1 MVSDQ
6 PDTSY
11 EQNGNGT
18 PSTASRIRPAPVE
31 NAFPTPTP
39 PRRQESRRSESQRSG
54 RQSPAPGR
62 LFLFGKSSPAPKEH
76 KSVEA
81 LRSNVS
87 RGGSNGLSSA
97 SELEKSWQR
106 KELSKRTSLFFDQA
120 FAVREPYNSAR
131 ERVARDAMMLE
142 NEQTFLNDFLMSISE
157 TYHKPPTNIMITTTT
172 DAHII
177 IGASTEPAYL
187 LTLTAVSAEIAS
199 VKNMRATSRLQA
211 FLSESLNVPLS
222 RGVVKFVTI
231 KEEDLGTNG
240 STVREEIDKLEAEEK
255 RINSLRSRQS
265 NRASKKSALP
275 STSEYG
281 DLEQSRSDTPILL
294 PTCIEPDEEKPYRT
308 EVSAGKMAR
317 GKKSIMSFW
326 KKG

>member
-131 ERVARDAMMLE
+131 ERVARDAMMVADLR
-142 NEQTFLNDFLMSISE
+142 
-157 TYHKPPTNIMITTTT
+157 TNCCVCI
-172 DAHII
+172 
-177 IGASTEPAYL
+177 P
-187 LTLTAVSAEIAS
+187 
-199 VKNMRATSRLQA
+199 
-211 FLSESLNVPLS
+211 ES
-222 RGVVKFVTI
+222 F
-231 KEEDLGTNG
+231 NG
-240 STVREEIDKLEAEEK
+240 S
-255 RINSLRSRQS
+255 
-265 NRASKKSALP
+265 
-275 STSEYG
+275 
-281 DLEQSRSDTPILL
+281 
-294 PTCIEPDEEKPYRT
+294 C
-308 EVSAGKMAR
+308 
-317 GKKSIMSFW
+317 
-326 KKG
+326 